1 MSQQA
6 RDPDPA
12 TRGRRRYGRLRLRLR
27 AKLITIHGTT
37 NGMLVDLSVTGARV
51 RLANAVPG
59 NGDAMLQ
66 WVGHGGEGHGGKGH
80 EAFGMIVWVHD
91 GECGVL
97 FDEPLPEAILLRMR
111 DAGACPDDREQVRSA
126 AATFVNGRQGFSPE
140 PRARVPFGRR

>member
-6 RDPDPA
+6 SEPKRA
-12 TRGRRRYGRLRLRLR
+12 THGRRRYGRLRLRLR

-37 NGMLVDLSVTGARV
+37 NGLLVDLSLTGARV
-51 RLANAVPG
+51 RLANGEPRR
-59 NGDAMLQ
+59 GDAMLQ
-66 WVGHGGEGHGGKGH
+66 WEGH
-80 EAFGMIVWVHD
+80 EAFGTIVWVRD

-97 FDEPLPEAILLRMR
+97 FDEPLPEATLLGMR
-111 DAGACPDDREQVRSA
+111 DAVACLDDREQVRSA